1 MVFIENSGCSAIYF
15 YKRSVGIVFFF
26 FTLLRLGVGLF
37 KPLALKLNNLKTVQ
51 AMTSNLTGFS
61 QNLSAKISVMVTCH
75 GANTEVTVTNEV

>member
-1 MVFIENSGCSAIYF
+1 MVFIENSGCSVIYF

-26 FTLLRLGVGLF
+26 FLTLLRPGVGLF

-61 QNLSAKISVMVTCH
+61 QNLSGKIS
-75 GANTEVTVTNEV
+75 